1 MRLIL
6 FFILLLSLGCQKQE
20 TIEGGVDITGQWLQ
34 TSRNQIQ
41 ANYVPTS
48 RFGDFDYGLIF
59 FDNGTYIDR
68 SESGICIGTDCLTEN
83 FNGSY
88 QWLSADV
95 IELTVD
101 NYHGLSTRQY
111 VVEKQSGGELVLRVK

>member
-1 MRLIL
+1 MRLFL
-6 FFILLLSLGCQKQE
+6 FFILFLSLGCQKQE
-20 TIEGGVDITGQWLQ
+20 SIEGGVDITGQWLQ

-48 RFGDFDYGLIF
+48 RFGNFDYGLIF

-68 SESGICIGTDCLTEN
+68 SESGICIGADCLTEN

-88 QWLSADV
+88 RWLSADV

-101 NYHGLSTRQY
+101 NYHGLSTREY
-111 VVEKQSGGELVLRVK
+111 VVEKKSGGELVLRVK

>member
-1 MRLIL
+1 MRLFL

-20 TIEGGVDITGQWLQ
+20 SIVGGVDITGQWLQ

-48 RFGDFDYGLIF
+48 RFGNFDYGLIF
-59 FDNGTYIDR
+59 FDNGDYIER
-68 SESGICIGTDCLTEN
+68 SESGICIGNDCLTEN

-88 QWLSADV
+88 RWLSADV

-101 NYHGLSTRQY
+101 NYHGLSTREY
-111 VVEKQSGGELVLRVK
+111 VVEKKSGGELVLRVK

>member
-1 MRLIL
+1 MRLFL

>member
-1 MRLIL
+1 MRLFL

-48 RFGDFDYGLIF
+48 RFGNFDYGLIF
-59 FDNGTYIDR
+59 FDNGDYIER
-68 SESGICIGTDCLTEN
+68 SESGICIGNDCLTEN

-88 QWLSADV
+88 RWLSADV